1 MSYANLPEKYP
12 GMYERDPETGKWGL
26 ILAKGKKHPLCQVK
40 FCNRISSKGKGHG
53 RGLTCMTCRSRI
65 GRANDPI
72 RACYKAVENKARRR
86 KIPFTL
92 TYGHFE
98 ELCLRTGYHLDRG
111 REGKDMHLDRID
123 ALKGYEDGNVQ
134 VMTASENTR
143 KSHVE
148 PRRTRD
154 EWEGGDGVSLEDYS
168 VKYEPILPDDAD
180 PF

>member
-1 MSYANLPEKYP
+1 MSYANLPAKYP
-12 GMYERDPETGKWGL
+12 GMYAKDPETGKWGF

-40 FCNRISSKGKGHG
+40 FCNRVSDKGKGHG
-53 RGLTCMTCRSRI
+53 RGLTCIACRHRI
-65 GRANDPI
+65 ARANNPI
-72 RACYKAVENKARRR
+72 LACYKAVENKARRR

-111 REGKDMHLDRID
+111 REAADMHLDRID

-134 VMTASENTR
+134 VLTASENCR
-143 KSHVE
+143 KSRVE
-148 PRRTRD
+148 PCRTLD
-154 EWEGGDGVSLEDYS
+154 EWEGGDGYAVEFPK
-168 VKYEPILPDDAD
+168 VKYEPILPDDGD

>member
-12 GMYERDPETGKWGL
+12 GMYERDPEAGKWVL
-26 ILAKGKKHPLCQVK
+26 ILASGKKHPLCQVK
-40 FCNRISSKGKGHG
+40 FCTRTSSKAKGHG

-92 TYGHFE
+92 TYEHFE
-98 ELCLRTGYHLDRG
+98 ALCIRTGYHTGRG
-111 REGKDMHLDRID
+111 REGTDMHLDRINN
-123 ALKGYEDGNVQ
+123 LKGYEDGNVQ
-134 VMTASENTR
+134 VLTATENCR
-143 KSHVE
+143 KRHGE
-148 PRRTRD
+148 ELRTLD
-154 EWEGGDGVSLEDYS
+154 EWEGGDGYEVESAE